1 MFNYIYI
8 YIFKINITKNCII
21 MISHINCHYIH
32 TIPTCSEVQSQSNI
46 PVLAGSMACCAVRHF
61 SSHMGSY
68 SIFSCH
74 ALTEIKHAGSNHLCR
89 KYFCKIFS
97 LFQSTFSHL
106 RSKRKTTN
114 HNIDS
119 FHCQWWF
126 CVPKMEFKNM
136 KTDQPH

>member
-8 YIFKINITKNCII
+8 YSKSILQKIALSWYHILIVII
-21 MISHINCHYIH
+21 SIQFLPVPRCRVSQIS
-32 TIPTCSEVQSQSNI
+32 
-46 PVLAGSMACCAVRHF
+46 VLAGSMACCAVRHF